1 MSEVPWF
8 SVIRFQQNLF
18 DYALLAFDFTLI
30 WEVLLTAAVLIQSS
44 VVSTGKVADVSE
56 ERNALI
62 LGFKQFEK
70 LDVDSGGTLLPET
83 LVTVCQS
90 TQ

>member
-1 MSEVPWF
+1 M
-8 SVIRFQQNLF
+8 
-18 DYALLAFDFTLI
+18 
-30 WEVLLTAAVLIQSS
+30 LIQSS